1 MTTSTLFDLFTQHN
15 AVWLITASVF
25 SLLVGSFLNVL
36 ILRLPK
42 AMQAEWEQ
50 ECQALLQ
57 PSKQEHE
64 PLAPT
69 LAAIAW
75 PASHCPSCLT
85 PLKAWHN
92 IPVISY
98 VLLRGKC
105 AFCDIKISSRYPLV
119 ELLTAVLGLLVAWVL
134 GPHVSTLMALI
145 LVYMLVALAVI
156 DLDHKLLPDQLT
168 LPLMWLGLIVNAMG
182 IITSLEDAFWGAV
195 AGYLCLWLIYWGF
208 RLATGRH
215 GMGYGDFKLLAALG
229 AWLGWQALPLI
240 VLVSAVA
247 GIVVALVL
255 RLRSTPTDPQMPFGP
270 FLSAGGLAY
279 LLWGEP
285 LWRLFQ
291 L

>member
-1 MTTSTLFDLFTQHN
+1 MTTSALFDLFTQHN
-15 AVWLITASVF
+15 AVWLIAASVF

-64 PLAPT
+64 PLAPA

-105 AFCDIKISSRYPLV
+105 AFCGIKISSRI
-119 ELLTAVLGLLVAWVL
+119 
-134 GPHVSTLMALI
+134 H
-145 LVYMLVALAVI
+145 
-156 DLDHKLLPDQLT
+156 
-168 LPLMWLGLIVNAMG
+168 WLN
-182 IITSLEDAFWGAV
+182 
-195 AGYLCLWLIYWGF
+195 C
-208 RLATGRH
+208 
-215 GMGYGDFKLLAALG
+215 
-229 AWLGWQALPLI
+229 
-240 VLVSAVA
+240 
-247 GIVVALVL
+247 
-255 RLRSTPTDPQMPFGP
+255 
-270 FLSAGGLAY
+270 
-279 LLWGEP
+279 
-285 LWRLFQ
+285 
-291 L
+291 